1 MLREEIELRAVADS
15 AFGALNSG
23 DLDGFL
29 TVVGEDVEFT
39 SMVAEAEGTIFRGH
53 QGVLSWW
60 DTVYRAF
67 ENPRWELLDVRT
79 SGDRGVIKLRMSG
92 TLGGVEVAQTMW
104 QASRVRDGKVR
115 WWAFFRTEE
124 EALDAAA
131 LRD

>member
-67 ENPRWELLDVRT
+67 EKPRWELLDIRL